1 MTLSEVEIVMKELD
15 RHVSDET
22 QILFGTAVDGR
33 LGDRLS
39 VTIISSFT
47 ATADLSQTQPPPS
60 SPPPVLPTL
69 EQLDQSPPKIEVEP
83 EPVPIEDFQ
92 SAETTPIEEPEPM
105 EVENVPAPS
114 VESVSSAFEVVDTPE
129 PPVNTPRRKPA
140 PAKEEKVS
148 AEKSMQAKQEVL
160 QFEPVNRGR
169 FEKSEPTI
177 VEGED
182 LDVPTYL
189 RKKVRVK

>member
-1 MTLSEVEIVMKELD
+1 LTK
-15 RHVSDET
+15 
-22 QILFGTAVDGR
+22 
-33 LGDRLS
+33 
-39 VTIISSFT
+39 
-47 ATADLSQTQPPPS
+47 TQPPLSIVPTM
-60 SPPPVLPTL
+60 PPEWKQPREAT
-69 EQLDQSPPKIEVEP
+69 PKIEFEP
-83 EPVPIEDFQ
+83 EPPPIEDFQ
-92 SAETTPIEEPEPM
+92 SAETTPIEEPSLG
-105 EVENVPAPS
+105 EVETTPAPS
-114 VESVSSAFEVVDTPE
+114 VEPAPNAFEVRDTPE
-129 PPVNTPRRKPA
+129 PLVTTPRRKPA

-148 AEKSMQAKQEVL
+148 TEKSIQAKQEVL